1 MYERGNGVKV
11 NMEKAAELYMWAAE
25 RGYASAQFNLG
36 TFSAT
41 TTPHHSPPLHP
52 YNQGHYWRPIIRIFS
67 GVFYENGRGLH
78 QDYDKALHYYREAAD
93 QDHKIANYNLG
104 VFYERGKGVEQ
115 NYSKAIQFYQKAAD
129 MDYANAQYNLGV
141 LYDTGKKSYL
151 YFWFLFVLQ
160 KN

>member
-52 YNQGHYWRPIIRIFS
+52 TQGSSVDWQETYKFS
-67 GVFYENGRGLH
+67 L
-78 QDYDKALHYYREAAD
+78 
-93 QDHKIANYNLG
+93 
-104 VFYERGKGVEQ
+104 
-115 NYSKAIQFYQKAAD
+115 
-129 MDYANAQYNLGV
+129 
-141 LYDTGKKSYL
+141 
-151 YFWFLFVLQ
+151 W
-160 KN
+160 